1 MVGEVG
7 LTKISREW
15 SYSSSN
21 SSSTFGLTA
30 CFGWLTRKIGAS
42 HFVRGFDNT
51 RSKERDT

>member
-30 CFGWLTRKIGAS
+30 CFGWLTSKIGAS
-42 HFVRGFDNT
+42 HSVRSFDNT